1 MSNGNPII
9 IKDGGS
15 IEIFLSKD
23 TFPQDSENSERH
35 YSPDRRITQVVITDD
50 ATGKITAIPGSGK
63 LTVSIEHKR

>member
-15 IEIFLSKD
+15 IEILLSKD

-35 YSPDRRITQVVITDD
+35 HSPDRKITRVVITDD
-50 ATGKITAIPGSGK
+50 ATGQVTSIPGSGK
-63 LTVSIEHKR
+63 LTVSIEHSK